1 MVMAHRPLHGGA
13 IPPLLGRIAGRPR
26 VAPSLVA
33 WLAGNLLAERERWLL
48 WLPVALGSGIAL
60 YFALPV
66 EPPIWSG
73 ASALLLAALAL
84 CWTWWRSPSG
94 AARGLAPA
102 LLGLLVLLLGFTVA
116 T

>member
-13 IPPLLGRIAGRPR
+13 IPALLGRIAGRPR
-26 VAPSLVA
+26 VAPSLVT

-66 EPPIWSG
+66 EPPLWLG
-73 ASALLLAALAL
+73 ASGLLLAAVAL
-84 CWTWWRSPSG
+84 FWLRWRLPIDAFPGCAPS
-94 AARGLAPA
+94 
-102 LLGLLVLLLGFTVA
+102 LLGL
-116 T
+116 